1 MIKIIKGNQIVIII
15 IAIMLVTVGY
25 LNYNIDEGNSLQTI
39 AEASDNGKTEG
50 IGDAKLVSST
60 ALENSE
66 YTYTQAL
73 VENDESNNQI
83 ENKVENDKYEATLTN
98 SEESKDYF
106 TNSKLERETM
116 YSQMLETYKNMLE
129 NPSVTT
135 EQKAIATKEITNITN
150 TKNAI
155 MIAENL
161 IQNKGFK
168 NVVIFVNNGSVNVV
182 VNSDK
187 LSTEQVSQIQNIISR
202 ELEAEISNIHISN
215 K

>member
-1 MIKIIKGNQIVIII
+1 MIKVIKGNQIVIII

-25 LNYNIDEGNSLQTI
+25 LNYNIDDDNSLQTI
-39 AEASDNGKTEG
+39 AEASDNTKTEG
-50 IGDAKLVSST
+50 IGDAKLVSSMPI
-60 ALENSE
+60 ENNE
-66 YTYTQAL
+66 FTYTQAL
-73 VENDESNNQI
+73 VENDESNIQS
-83 ENKVENDKYEATLTN
+83 ENNAEKDKYETTLTN

-116 YSQMLETYKNMLE
+116 YSQMLETYKNMVE
-129 NPSVTT
+129 NSAVTA
-135 EQKAIATKEITNITN
+135 EQKAIATQEITNITN

-161 IQNKGFK
+161 IQTKGFK

-182 VNSDK
+182 VNSEK
-187 LSTEQVSQIQNIISR
+187 LSTEQVAQIQNIISR
-202 ELEAEISNIHISN
+202 ELGAEIPNIHISN